1 MDEQFYRE
9 KLKTIRELTSI
20 ADPFIKRRLIQLAI
34 RYEKEL
40 ITAKAKEEDQRDN
53 QNSSEDFSSGSAT
66 RISFSPP
73 QTPFRHRR

>member
-9 KLKTIRELTSI
+9 KLKTIRELTKI

-40 ITAKAKEEDQRDN
+40 IAKTKELARQSDDRDGL
-53 QNSSEDFSSGSAT
+53 F
-66 RISFSPP
+66 
-73 QTPFRHRR
+73 

>member
-9 KLKTIRELTSI
+9 KLKTIRELTRI

-40 ITAKAKEEDQRDN
+40 ITAKAKEKARR
-53 QNSSEDFSSGSAT
+53 SETAD
-66 RISFSPP
+66 
-73 QTPFRHRR
+73 

>member
-9 KLKTIRELTSI
+9 KLKTIRELTKI

-40 ITAKAKEEDQRDN
+40 IAKTKELARQSDNRDGL
-53 QNSSEDFSSGSAT
+53 F
-66 RISFSPP
+66 
-73 QTPFRHRR
+73 

>member
-9 KLKTIRELTSI
+9 KLKTITELTRI

-40 ITAKAKEEDQRDN
+40 ITAKAEEKDKRNDQN
-53 QNSSEDFSSGSAT
+53 TAY
-66 RISFSPP
+66 
-73 QTPFRHRR
+73 

>member
-9 KLKTIRELTSI
+9 KLKTIRDLTKI

-40 ITAKAKEEDQRDN
+40 IAKTKELTRQSDN
-53 QNSSEDFSSGSAT
+53 
-66 RISFSPP
+66 
-73 QTPFRHRR
+73 RHGLI

>member
-9 KLKTIRELTSI
+9 KLKTIRELTKI

-40 ITAKAKEEDQRDN
+40 IAKTKEEELARQ
-53 QNSSEDFSSGSAT
+53 SG
-66 RISFSPP
+66 
-73 QTPFRHRR
+73 

>member
-9 KLKTIRELTSI
+9 KLKTIRELTKI

-40 ITAKAKEEDQRDN
+40 IAKTK
-53 QNSSEDFSSGSAT
+53 G
-66 RISFSPP
+66 
-73 QTPFRHRR
+73 HYY

>member
-9 KLKTIRELTSI
+9 KLKTIRELTKI

-40 ITAKAKEEDQRDN
+40 IAKTKELTRQSDN
-53 QNSSEDFSSGSAT
+53 
-66 RISFSPP
+66 
-73 QTPFRHRR
+73 RHGLI